1 MKNTKARPI
10 CIITWLFL
18 ILIASFAGCSYS
30 NNLSKG
36 ILVLP
41 GSYAGIA
48 MNQDGNVMLRGTYE
62 VDKDDNTTDIPYTL
76 TISKG
81 KQFTFETIPVIDR
94 VVYLWDGEKF
104 FSRSKDVKTFTYYSP
119 IRKQFL
125 WGKRWKAYTSEL
137 WSLWHPF
144 AFMDD
149 TKGGFTFYQS
159 LGREG
164 TILTHFTKEGKINF
178 SGDFNLWDAANHQYR
193 FTSFVANHTYD
204 CSVIADG
211 DDNCY
216 IIGNVFKFW
225 ETENALYNYPFVCKV
240 SSTGEALW
248 CYMLFE
254 SSLPEKAFSSY
265 VLSAYLDGDRLLLTG
280 NHDVTEQGYS
290 KIGWFAMVNTDGK
303 FLWKKDYA
311 LDSQFFPNSIT
322 KEDGGSYWIS
332 GQTYKRNT
340 GLGLG
345 GGDNPA
351 IIQLSAD
358 GDILVAKKYGT
369 VIRLTKEQELD
380 DTYYPESF
388 GQFYQMAID
397 KNQKKYVV
405 AKLLDLPVLCF
416 LDSNNENAILPSHP
430 IETVLQNSWQ
440 LAYPNWVPVRFVWE
454 PVSLE
459 MTPFNDNMVL
469 PAFKRKSFTPIWI
482 TKDEKNDL
490 IIKSDQQSIHVK
502 SIQKILNK
510 ATLFSV
516 NIEDVQQAI
525 KTYNNAGTN
534 EENE

>member
-1 MKNTKARPI
+1 MKNTKARII
-10 CIITWLFL
+10 CTVTWLFL
-18 ILIASFAGCSYS
+18 ILIASFAGCSPR

-41 GSYAGIA
+41 DLDTEIA
-48 MNQDGNVMLRGTYE
+48 INQDGNVMLRGTYE

-81 KQFTFETIPVIDR
+81 KQFTFETMPVTDR

-104 FSRSKDVKTFTYYSP
+104 FSRSKDLKTFTYYSP

-125 WGKRWKAYTSEL
+125 WGKRWEAYTSEL

-149 TKGGFTFYQS
+149 SKEGFTFYQS
-159 LGREG
+159 LGRDG
-164 TILTHFTKEGKINF
+164 SILTHFTKEGQINF
-178 SGDFNLWDAANHQYR
+178 SGDFKLWDTANHQYR

-204 CSVIADG
+204 CSVIADLDG
-211 DDNCY
+211 NCY

-225 ETENALYNYPFVCKV
+225 ETEKAFYNYPFVCKV
-240 SSTGEALW
+240 SPTGEALW

-290 KIGWFAMVNTDGK
+290 KIGWFAMVDTDGK

-311 LDSQFFPNSIT
+311 LDSHFFPNSIT
-322 KEDGGSYWIS
+322 EDESGSYWIS

-358 GDILVAKKYGT
+358 GDIQVAKKYGT
-369 VIRLTKEQELD
+369 VIQLTKEQEID

-397 KNQKKYVV
+397 KDQNKYVV
-405 AKLLDLPVLCF
+405 ANLLDLPVLCF

-454 PVSLE
+454 PVSLD
-459 MTPFNDNMVL
+459 MTQYNDNTVL
-469 PAFKRKSFTPIWI
+469 PDFTLQSFSPIWI

-490 IIKSDQQSIHVK
+490 IIQSDQQPIPVK
-502 SIQKILNK
+502 SIQKILGK
-510 ATLFSV
+510 ATLFSA

-525 KTYNNAGTN
+525 KAYNKNNAK
-534 EENE
+534 EEN